1 MKKRNHLI
9 PIFIGLFLVG
19 GGMLLVGFLSGS
31 PAPAD
36 NPATESEEMDPQYM
50 QEAPEK
56 LSPKTKDLH
65 RAIQSLVEELQAVD
79 WYQQRVDVVQDEA
92 LKNILAHNRDEEKEH
107 CAMLMEWI
115 RRNDKKFAEVLKEYL
130 FTEKEIA
137 HK

>member
-1 MKKRNHLI
+1 MKKRNRLV
-9 PIFIGLFLVG
+9 PLFIGLFIIG
-19 GGMLLVGFLSGS
+19 GGMLLVGFLLGS

-36 NPATESEEMDPQYM
+36 NPATESEKIDSQYM

-65 RAIQSLVEELQAVD
+65 CAIQSLVEELQAVD
-79 WYQQRVDVVQDEA
+79 LYQQRVDVTQDEA